1 MKRNLIIGGVLAA
14 VILVGFFVVPSLLP
28 GGQENAGSILQ
39 TEPLAV
45 GELTAYVGATGT
57 VRSSQNAVLNW
68 QTSGTV
74 ASVLAGKGD
83 VVTSGTV
90 LAELEQTSLS
100 QNIILAQSD
109 LISAQQA
116 LEDVLNSGEARA
128 NAQLA
133 LVQAQQ
139 DLEDAEEDSQSKQY
153 QRAGQNTIDLSRA
166 DLILAED
173 NLDDAESIYDQNDDR
188 SQDDPIYAAAL
199 SQLANA
205 RKTRDQAYYNYQ
217 YVAGLPDP
225 LDISEVEAELSLAQE
240 KLLAAEREWNRLKD
254 GPDPEDIAAA
264 QNRVTA
270 AEATLNL
277 ARLTAPFDGTLTEIS
292 VDRGDVVNT
301 GTRAF
306 RLDDLSRL
314 LVDVDVSEVDI
325 NSVEIGQPA
334 TLTFD
339 AIPGKE
345 YTGVVDDVA
354 AVGSDAS
361 GAVNF
366 TVTIQIT
373 DIDEA
378 VRPGMTAAVNIAVQK
393 LENAL
398 LVPNRSVRTLDG
410 QRVIYIVK
418 NNQSVAVPI
427 TLGASSNTYSEILE
441 GGAQAG
447 DLVVLNPSSIQQ
459 ISAPDP
465 GNLPN
470 PGNSNQSPF

>member
-1 MKRNLIIGGVLAA
+1 MKRNLIIGGIIVAVL
-14 VILVGFFVVPSLLP
+14 LVGFFVLPSILS
-28 GGQENAGSILQ
+28 GGQQDTGSTLQ

-68 QTSGTV
+68 QTGGTV
-74 ASVLAGKGD
+74 ASVLVDKGD

-100 QNIILAQSD
+100 QSIILAQSD
-109 LISAQQA
+109 LISAKQN

-153 QRAGQNTIDLSRA
+153 QRAGQNTIDISRA

-173 NLDDAESIYDQNDDR
+173 ALDDAEVIYDRNADR

-205 RKTRDQAYYNYQ
+205 RKTRDKAYYNYQ

-225 LDISEVEAELSLAQE
+225 LDISEVEAELALAQE

-254 GPDPEDIAAA
+254 GPDPDDIETA

-270 AEATLNL
+270 AQATLNL
-277 ARLTAPFDGTLTEIS
+277 AHLTAPFNGTLTEIS
-292 VDRGDVVNT
+292 VDPGDVVNA

-325 NSVEIGQPA
+325 NGVQIGQPA

-345 YTGVVDDVA
+345 YAGVVDDVA
-354 AVGSDAS
+354 AVGNTVS

-366 TVTIQIT
+366 TVTIQIM
-373 DIDEA
+373 DADEA
-378 VRPGMTAAVNIAVQK
+378 VRPGMTAAVNIAVQQ

-410 QRVIYIVK
+410 QRVIYILK
-418 NNQSVAVPI
+418 NNQSVTVPI
-427 TLGASSNTYSEILE
+427 TLGATSNTYSEILE
-441 GGAQAG
+441 GDVQAG
-447 DLVVLNPSSIQQ
+447 DLVVLNPSTVLQIQ
-459 ISAPDP
+459 P
-465 GNLPN
+465 GS
-470 PGNSNQSPF
+470 GNRGPF

>member
-1 MKRNLIIGGVLAA
+1 MKKKLIIGGAIAA
-14 VILVGFFVVPSLLP
+14 VLFVAFLVVPSLLP
-28 GGQENAGSILQ
+28 GSQKDADSTLQ
-39 TEPLAV
+39 TEPIAF

-57 VRSSQNAVLNW
+57 VRSDQNAILNW

-74 ASVLAGKGD
+74 ASVLVEKGQP
-83 VVTSGTV
+83 VTADTV

-100 QNIILAQSD
+100 QSIILAQSD
-109 LISAQQA
+109 LISAQQD

-128 NAQLA
+128 SAQLA
-133 LVQAQQ
+133 LAQAQQ
-139 DLEDAEEDSQSKQY
+139 ELEDAEDDSQSKQY

-173 NLDDAESIYDQNDDR
+173 ALDDAEEIYNRNNDR

-217 YVAGLPDP
+217 YVSGLPDP
-225 LDISEVEAELSLAQE
+225 LDISEVEAELAVAQE
-240 KLLAAEREWNRLKD
+240 RVLAAEREWNRLKD
-254 GPDPEDIAAA
+254 GPDPDDIATA
-264 QNRVTA
+264 QARVTA

-277 ARLTAPFDGTLTEIS
+277 ARLTAPFDGTLTEVSI
-292 VDRGDVVNT
+292 DPGDVVNT

-325 NSVEIGQPA
+325 NNVQIGQSA

-345 YTGVVDDVA
+345 YSGVVDDVA
-354 AVGSDAS
+354 TVGSNDS
-361 GAVNF
+361 GAINF
-366 TVTIQIT
+366 TVTIQISEA
-373 DIDEA
+373 DEA
-378 VRPGMTAAVNIAVQK
+378 VRPGMTAAVNIAVSQ

-398 LVPNRSVRTLDG
+398 LIPNRSVRTLDG
-410 QRVIYIVK
+410 QRVVYILK
-418 NNQSVAVPI
+418 DNQTAAVPI
-427 TLGASSNTYSEILE
+427 TLGATSNTYSEILE
-441 GGAQAG
+441 GEIKAG
-447 DLVVLNPSSIQQ
+447 DLVVLNPSSAQEF
-459 ISAPDP
+459 SA
-465 GNLPN
+465 PN
-470 PGNSNQSPF
+470 PGEQRPF

>member
-1 MKRNLIIGGVLAA
+1 MKKKLIIGGAVAA
-14 VILVGFFVVPSLLP
+14 VLLVVFFVVPSVLP
-28 GGQENAGSILQ
+28 GSQQDIDSTLQ
-39 TEPLAV
+39 TEPIAF

-57 VRSSQNAVLNW
+57 VRSDQNAVLNW

-74 ASVLAGKGD
+74 ASVLVEKGQP
-83 VVTSGTV
+83 VTANMV

-100 QNIILAQSD
+100 QSIILAQSD
-109 LISAQQA
+109 LISAQQS
-116 LEDVLNSGEARA
+116 LDDVLNSGEARA
-128 NAQLA
+128 SAQLA
-133 LVQAQQ
+133 LAQAQQ
-139 DLEDAEEDSQSKQY
+139 ELEDAEDDSQSKQY

-173 NLDDAESIYDQNDDR
+173 SLDDAEEIYNRNNDR

-225 LDISEVEAELSLAQE
+225 LDISEVEAELAVAQE
-240 KLLAAEREWNRLKD
+240 RVLAAEREWNRLKD
-254 GPDPEDIAAA
+254 GPDPDDIATA
-264 QNRVTA
+264 QARVTA

-292 VDRGDVVNT
+292 IDPGDVVNT

-325 NSVEIGQPA
+325 NNVQIGQPA

-339 AIPGKE
+339 AVSGKE
-345 YTGVVDDVA
+345 YSGVVDDVA
-354 AVGSDAS
+354 AVGSNES
-361 GAVNF
+361 GAINF
-366 TVTIQIT
+366 TVTIQIVEA
-373 DIDEA
+373 DEA
-378 VRPGMTAAVNIAVQK
+378 VRPGMTAAVNIAVSQ
-393 LENAL
+393 LDNAL

-410 QRVIYIVK
+410 QRVIYILK
-418 NNQSVAVPI
+418 DNQATAVPI
-427 TLGASSNTYSEILE
+427 TLGATSNTYSEILKGDVE
-441 GGAQAG
+441 AG
-447 DLVVLNPSSIQQ
+447 DLVVLNPSSAQQ
-459 ISAPDP
+459 FSA
-465 GNLPN
+465 PN
-470 PGNSNQSPF
+470 PGEQRPF